1 MSAMRYLPH
10 TPEDIKEMLDSIGVE
25 HVDDLFQSIP
35 ADSRR
40 EKPLNLPGPLS
51 EWDLQTHMEK
61 LAAKAGGHWQ
71 VFAGAGS
78 QAHHIPALVPY
89 LASRSEFLTSYTPY
103 QPEMSQGTL
112 QAIFEFQTLISRL
125 TGLPVTNA
133 SMYDA
138 STAMAEACLMAQR
151 ITKRRTIVVSSLVH
165 PHWREVLATYMAP
178 MHKNGG
184 EDSDDQGVEII
195 TLPAGPDGR
204 TDYSPL
210 KSINSPAVLLVQS
223 PNFLGVIENLEEA
236 AQAVHEAGG
245 LLASGFSEAFSL
257 GLLKSPGSLG
267 ADIVFGE
274 GQSLGLGQ
282 GFGGPTLGLMSCK
295 LDYVRQI
302 PGRLVGQTTDLEGK
316 RGFVLTLATRE
327 QHIRR
332 SKAVSNICSNAGHC
346 ALTAAIFMAAIGG
359 TGFRQMAQLNLD
371 LAEYLKAGLVKA
383 GFKPLF
389 NSPTFNEF
397 AMLPPPSFAAKYQA
411 LQKKNILAGLPLSI
425 WEKDYPQYKNAWLF
439 GVSETKNKQ
448 CIDALLQEVK

>member
-1 MSAMRYLPH
+1 MRYLPH
-10 TPEDIKEMLDSIGVE
+10 TPEDIKEMLDTVGVASL
-25 HVDDLFQSIP
+25 DDLFSVIP

-40 EKPLNLPGPLS
+40 ERPLNLPGPLT
-51 EWDLQTHMEK
+51 EWELQAHMES
-61 LAAKAGGHWQ
+61 LAAKSGGDWQ

-78 QAHHIPALVPY
+78 QPHFVPALVPY

-133 SMYDA
+133 SMYDG
-138 STAMAEACLMAQR
+138 STAMAEAALMAQR
-151 ITKRRTIVVSSLVH
+151 VTKRSTIVISSLVH
-165 PHWREVLATYMAP
+165 PHWRQVLATYMAP
-178 MHKNGG
+178 RP
-184 EDSDDQGVEII
+184 EVEII
-195 TLPAGPDGR
+195 TLPASEDGR
-204 TDYSPL
+204 TDFSPL
-210 KSINSPAVLLVQS
+210 KSIDSPAVLLMQS
-223 PNFLGVIENLEEA
+223 PNFLGIIEDLKDA
-236 AQAVHEAGG
+236 ARAVHAVGG
-245 LLASGFSEAFSL
+245 LLVSGFSEAFSL
-257 GLLKSPGSLG
+257 GLIKSPGSQG

-274 GQSLGLGQ
+274 AQSLGLGQ
-282 GFGGPTLGLMSCK
+282 GFGGPTLGLLSCK
-295 LDYVRQI
+295 LEYVRQI

-371 LAEYLKAGLVKA
+371 LAEYFKAGLINV

-389 NSPTFNEF
+389 NGPTFNEF
-397 AMLPPPSFAAKYQA
+397 AMQAPAGFATKYKA
-411 LQKKNILAGLPLSI
+411 LQAQKIVAGLPLVTWYS
-425 WEKDYPQYKNAWLF
+425 KYKNAWLF
-439 GVSETKNKQ
+439 GVTETKSKA
-448 CIDALLQEVK
+448 CIDSLLNALAQEVK